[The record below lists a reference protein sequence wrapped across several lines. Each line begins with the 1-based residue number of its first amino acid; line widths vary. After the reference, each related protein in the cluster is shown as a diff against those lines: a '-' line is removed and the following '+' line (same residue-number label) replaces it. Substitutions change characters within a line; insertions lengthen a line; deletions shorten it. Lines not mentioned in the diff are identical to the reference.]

1 MRRLL
6 PAAVLAAIVAPPAG
20 AQQLPPAP
28 APPPPPV
35 APPAPPTIAEGVT
48 IAAVPVGGMTAEQ
61 ATVTVQTAF
70 DRPMTFAFRNRR
82 WRATPAR
89 LGAVAHVS
97 TAVERAL
104 AAWPGER
111 VPLGVGIRARR
122 IRTYVA
128 YLERAVSRPARS
140 SRLVGL
146 RRLRPFITKARVG
159 VDLRQRVMTRTVA
172 RALRRHA
179 RGPLA
184 LRVNLIR
191 PSVTRSNFGS
201 VIVIRRGSRRLYLYD
216 GMAHWRTF
224 KIAVGMPAYPT
235 PLGRFTIATK
245 ERNPTWNPPDSD
257 WARGLGPVPPGPG
270 NPLGTRWMGL
280 SAYGYGIHGTPNPE
294 TIGTAAS
301 HGCIR
306 MYIRE
311 SEWLFERVRV
321 GTTVF
326 IVRA

>member
-1 MRRLL
+1 MNFVRCLL
-6 PAAVLAAIVAPPAG
+6 PAVMLAAIVAPPAS
-20 AQQLPPAP
+20 AQEVT
-28 APPPPPV
+28 PPPPP
-35 APPAPPTIAEGVT
+35 PPAPPLTIADGVT
-48 IAAVPVGGMTAEQ
+48 IAGVLVGGMTAEQ
-61 ATVTVQTAF
+61 ATAVVRAAF
-70 DRPMTFAFRNRR
+70 DQPMKFTFRNRR
-82 WRATPAR
+82 WRATPGR
-89 LGAVAHVS
+89 LGGVPRVA
-97 TAVERAL
+97 TAVGQAL
-104 AAWPGER
+104 AAWSGQA
-111 VPLGVGIRARR
+111 VPLAVGVRATRL
-122 IRTYVA
+122 RTYAA
-128 YLERAVSRPARS
+128 YLDRTFSRRARS

-146 RRLRPFITKARVG
+146 RNLRPFLTRATPG
-159 VDLRQRVMTRTVA
+159 VDVRRRAMTRA
-172 RALRRHA
+172 IRHA
-179 RGPLA
+179 LQRHDRGPLA
-184 LRVNLIR
+184 LRVRFVR
-191 PSVTRSNFGS
+191 PRATRSTFGA

-216 GMAHWRTF
+216 GMAYWRKF

-235 PLGRFTIATK
+235 PLGRFTIATR

-280 SAYGYGIHGTPNPE
+280 SAYGYGIHGTPSPE

>member
-6 PAAVLAAIVAPPAG
+6 PAVVLAAIVAPPAS
-20 AQQLPPAP
+20 AQQTT
-28 APPPPPV
+28 PPPP
-35 APPAPPTIAEGVT
+35 PPTIAEGVT
-48 IAAVPVGGMTAEQ
+48 IAGVLVGGMTAEQ
-61 ATVTVQTAF
+61 ATAVVQGAF
-70 DRPMTFAFRNRR
+70 DRPMKFAFRNRR
-82 WRATPAR
+82 WQATPGR
-89 LGAVAHVS
+89 LGGVPYVS
-97 TAVERAL
+97 TAVGQAL
-104 AAWPGER
+104 AASPGQT
-111 VPLGVGIRARR
+111 VPLGVGVRVTRL
-122 IRTYVA
+122 RTYVA
-128 YLERAVSRPARS
+128 YLDRVFSRTARS

-146 RRLRPFITKARVG
+146 RNLRPFITKAKAG
-159 VDLRQRVMTRTVA
+159 VDVRRRAMTGVIL
-172 RALRRHA
+172 RALQRHE

-184 LRVNLIR
+184 LRVNFLR
-191 PSVTRSNFGS
+191 PRVTRSNFGA

-224 KIAVGMPAYPT
+224 RIAVGMPAYPT
-235 PLGRFTIATK
+235 PLGRFTIATR
-245 ERNPTWNPPDSD
+245 ERNPTWNPPNSD

-280 SAYGYGIHGTPNPE
+280 SAYGYGIHGTPSPE
-294 TIGTAAS
+294 TVGTAAS

>member
-1 MRRLL
+1 MSSLRRLL
-6 PAAVLAAIVAPPAG
+6 PAVLAAAVLAPAAN
-20 AQQLPPAP
+20 AQQTT
-28 APPPPPV
+28 PPPPR
-35 APPAPPTIAEGVT
+35 TIAQGVT

-61 ATVTVQTAF
+61 ATAAVQAAF
-70 DRPMTFAFRNRR
+70 NQPMKFAFSTRR
-82 WRATPAR
+82 WQATPAR
-89 LGAVAHVS
+89 LGGVPYVS
-97 TAVERAL
+97 AAVEQAL
-104 AAWPGER
+104 VAAPGQA
-111 VPLGVGIRARR
+111 VPLGVGIQVTKLRGY
-122 IRTYVA
+122 TA
-128 YLERAVSRPARS
+128 YLDRVFSRAARN

-146 RRLRPFITKARVG
+146 RSLRPFITKARAG
-159 VDLRQRVMTRTVA
+159 VDVRRRDMTA
-172 RALRRHA
+172 AMLRALQRHE

-184 LRVNLIR
+184 LRVRYLR
-191 PSVTRSNFGS
+191 PSVTRANFGS

-224 KIAVGMPAYPT
+224 RIAVGMPAYPT

-245 ERNPTWNPPDSD
+245 ERNPTWNPPNSD

-280 SAYGYGIHGTPNPE
+280 SAYGYGIHGTPSPE

-306 MYIRE
+306 MYIRD

>member
-1 MRRLL
+1 MTLVRRLL
-6 PAAVLAAIVAPPAG
+6 PAVVLAAILAPPAG
-20 AQQLPPAP
+20 AQEVT
-28 APPPPPV
+28 PPPPP
-35 APPAPPTIAEGVT
+35 PPPPSPATIAQGVT
-48 IAAVPVGGMTAEQ
+48 IAAVPVGRMTAEQ
-61 ATVTVQTAF
+61 ASATVRAAF
-70 DRPMTFAFRNRR
+70 DRPMKFAFRNRR
-82 WRATPAR
+82 WRVTPAR
-89 LGAVAHVS
+89 LGGVPSVS
-97 TAVERAL
+97 TAVDQAL
-104 AAWPGER
+104 AAWPGQA
-111 VPLGVGIRARR
+111 VPLAVR
-122 IRTYVA
+122 IRGTRLRAYVGN
-128 YLERAVSRPARS
+128 LDRFFSRPARS

-146 RRLRPFITKARVG
+146 RNLRPFITKSRPG
-159 VDLRQRVMTRTVA
+159 VDVRRRAMTRVIA
-172 RALRRHA
+172 RALRRHD

-184 LRVNLIR
+184 LRVNLRR
-191 PSVTRSNFGS
+191 PTVTRSNFGA

-224 KIAVGMPAYPT
+224 RIAVGMPAYPT
-235 PLGRFTIATK
+235 PVGRFTIATK

-280 SAYGYGIHGTPNPE
+280 SAYGYGIHGTPSPE

>member
-1 MRRLL
+1 MNLMRRLL
-6 PAAVLAAIVAPPAG
+6 PVVVVVAIVAPPAN
-20 AQQLPPAP
+20 AQQPT
-28 APPPPPV
+28 PPPPP
-35 APPAPPTIAEGVT
+35 PTIAQGVT
-48 IAAVPVGGMTAEQ
+48 IAAMPVGGMTAEQ
-61 ATVTVQTAF
+61 ATATVQAAF
-70 DRPMTFAFRNRR
+70 DQPMKFAFSKRR
-82 WRATPAR
+82 WQATPGQ
-89 LGAVAHVS
+89 LGGVPYVS
-97 TAVERAL
+97 TAVNQAL
-104 AAWPGER
+104 AAWPGEA
-111 VPLGVGIRARR
+111 VPLVVGVRFTRL
-122 IRTYVA
+122 RTYVA
-128 YLERAVSRPARS
+128 YLDRAFSRPSRS

-146 RRLRPFITKARVG
+146 RNRRPFITKARVG
-159 VDLRQRVMTRTVA
+159 VDVRRRAMTRVIV
-172 RALRRHA
+172 RALKRHD

-184 LRVNLIR
+184 LRVRLLR
-191 PSVTRSNFGS
+191 PRVTRANFGA

-224 KIAVGMPAYPT
+224 RIAVGMPAYPT
-235 PLGRFTIATK
+235 PLGRFAIATK

>member
-6 PAAVLAAIVAPPAG
+6 PAVVVAAIVAPPAS
-20 AQQLPPAP
+20 AQQPT
-28 APPPPPV
+28 PPPPP
-35 APPAPPTIAEGVT
+35 ATIAQGVT

-61 ATVTVQTAF
+61 ARATVQVAF
-70 DRPMTFAFRNRR
+70 DQPMKFAFSKRR
-82 WRATPAR
+82 WQATPAQ
-89 LGAVAHVS
+89 LGGVPYVS
-97 TAVERAL
+97 TAVNQAL
-104 AAWPGER
+104 AAPLGQA
-111 VPLGVGIRARR
+111 VPLGVGIRVTRLR
-122 IRTYVA
+122 A
-128 YLERAVSRPARS
+128 YAGYLDRVFSRPARN
-140 SRLVGL
+140 SRLLGL
-146 RRLRPFITKARVG
+146 RNLRPFITKAKAG
-159 VDLRQRVMTRTVA
+159 VDVRRRAMTGA
-172 RALRRHA
+172 ILRALQRHE

-184 LRVNLIR
+184 LRVTFLR
-191 PSVTRSNFGS
+191 PSVTRANFGS

-216 GMAHWRTF
+216 GMTHWRTF
-224 KIAVGMPAYPT
+224 RIAVGMPAYPT
-235 PLGRFTIATK
+235 PLGRFSIATR
-245 ERNPTWNPPDSD
+245 ERNPTWNPPNSD

-280 SAYGYGIHGTPNPE
+280 SAYGYGIHGTPSPE